1 MNKILAFII
10 LLIGLTACS
19 KDYLEVM
26 PENILEIESVHT
38 GEAYE
43 IQVLLPE
50 NYTINQEYQV
60 VYLLDGYY
68 HFDNMRSVFT
78 EESYLDDVI
87 LVGIF
92 YRDYPLNIAKK
103 TENLGVNSLL
113 TNSGKVGQLRTMD
126 FTYPKNLDSTGGGGD
141 LFYEFLATELVPLID
156 QNYSI
161 DTDNRTIMGHSYGAY
176 FVMFQMM
183 EYYENP
189 IFKNIIS
196 LDTQIWWADLYL
208 LEKEKELYENG
219 ATLPFKFYMGAAKFA
234 NFDTNALI
242 QEFEEQLISHNLLG
256 LEFKS
261 EKYNDGHSFSVRTG
275 FELGLKY
282 IFDE

>member
-1 MNKILAFII
+1 MNRILVFII
-10 LLIGLTACS
+10 LIISVTSCS
-19 KDYLEVM
+19 KDYLEVL

-50 NYTINQEYQV
+50 NYDANQEYDV
-60 VYLLDGYY
+60 VYILDGYY
-68 HFDNMRSVFT
+68 HFDNMRSTFT
-78 EESYLDDVI
+78 EESYLQDVI

-92 YRDYPLNIAKK
+92 YRDYPLPIG
-103 TENLGVNSLL
+103 TDSDNSGIGTLL
-113 TNSGKVGQLRTMD
+113 ENSGKVGELRAID
-126 FTYPKNLDSTGGGGD
+126 FTYPKNLDSTGGGGA
-141 LFYEFLATELVPLID
+141 LFYEFLATELIPLID

-161 DTDNRTIMGHSYGAY
+161 DTNNRTIMGHSYGGY

-189 IFKNIIS
+189 VFKNIIS

-208 LEKEKELYENG
+208 LEKEKALFEDGVN
-219 ATLPFKFYMGAAKFA
+219 LPFKFYMGAAKFA

-242 QEFEEQLISHNLLG
+242 QEFEEQLVSHNLLG

-261 EKYNDGHSFSVRTG
+261 EKYNDGHSFSAKTG
-275 FELGLKY
+275 FDLGLKY
-282 IFDE
+282 IFNE